1 LSLQNLKKRNILTV
15 DNFKQ
20 IMKMKKVVFAL
31 CTLVVFFSCSKDD
44 QSGESNDVSYGTFT
58 DTRDGHV
65 YKTVKI
71 GNQTW
76 MAENLAYIY
85 QSDNS
90 ESSLDPCF
98 YVYNYSGTDLEIAKS
113 KSNYLTY
120 GVLYNYIAAQRV
132 VPDGWH
138 LPTINEWNALG
149 NSLGGLEIAG
159 GKMKTTL
166 GWTSPNLKAT
176 NSSGFSAL
184 PGGVL
189 FFPTSQGIGI
199 QAEWWSSSSS
209 STPDYMTSK
218 YLLYD
223 NEGLM
228 NSTHPTK
235 HGLSVRCVK
244 D

>member
-1 LSLQNLKKRNILTV
+1 
-15 DNFKQ
+15 
-20 IMKMKKVVFAL
+20 MKNVLVAL
-31 CTLVVFFSCSKDD
+31 CAIVLFYSCSKEE
-44 QSGESNDVSYGTFT
+44 SEESNGVVYGSFT
-58 DTRDGHV
+58 DNRDGHI

-76 MAENLAYIY
+76 MAENLAYIV

-90 ESSLDPCF
+90 ESSFAPCY
-98 YVYNYSGTDLEIAKS
+98 YVYNYSGTDIEIAKS
-113 KSNYLTY
+113 QSNYSIY
-120 GVLYNYIAAQRV
+120 GVLYNYTAAQIV
-132 VPDGWH
+132 APDGWH
-138 LPTINEWNALG
+138 LPSMNEWNLLA
-149 NSLGGLEIAG
+149 NSLGGVDIAG

-189 FFPTSQGIGI
+189 FFPSSQGIGVV
-199 QAEWWSSSSS
+199 AEWWSSTSTSTSYIMMSKYVLNDSEALLS
-209 STPDYMTSK
+209 STHS
-218 YLLYD
+218 
-223 NEGLM
+223 
-228 NSTHPTK
+228 TK